1 MKTTTNFNL
10 NKPDQTDNYNVD
22 DFNKNAD
29 IMDTEMKTHK
39 DALKTLKDNFDNLFE
54 VVHTW

>member
-1 MKTTTNFNL
+1 MKTTTNFKL
-10 NKPDQTDNYNVD
+10 NKPDQADNYNVD

-29 IMDTEMKTHK
+29 IMDKE
-39 DALKTLKDNFDNLFE
+39 LKTLKDNFDNLFE

>member
-1 MKTTTNFNL
+1 MKTTTNFKL
-10 NKPDQTDNYNVD
+10 NKPDQIDNYNVD

-29 IMDTEMKTHK
+29 IIDKELKTQK
-39 DALKTLKDNFDNLFE
+39 DAIETQKKNFDNLFE

>member
-1 MKTTTNFNL
+1 MKTTTNFRL
-10 NKPDQTDNYNVD
+10 NKPEQIDNYNVD

-29 IMDTEMKTHK
+29 IMDKELQAQK

>member
-1 MKTTTNFNL
+1 MKTTTNFRL
-10 NKPDQTDNYNVD
+10 NRPDQIDNYNVD

-29 IMDTEMKTHK
+29 IIDKELKTQK
-39 DALKTLKDNFDNLFE
+39 DAIETQKKNFDNLFE

>member
-1 MKTTTNFNL
+1 MKTTTNFRL

-29 IMDTEMKTHK
+29 IIDKEMQAQKE
-39 DALKTLKDNFDNLFE
+39 ALKTLKDNFDNLFE